1 MTMGKT
7 VREYSSEELMRYN
20 PRKNLEKYQKD
31 LRVIKRG
38 QRAWKIAQAASK
50 VLKNKYGATRVI
62 LFGSLV
68 KGSRFTPWSDVDLSV
83 SGLPPGSYYKA
94 AGEIMDMGMAK
105 GIRIDVLDPV
115 DCLKTMRNRIRQE
128 GIEL

>member
-7 VREYSSEELMRYN
+7 VREYSTEELMRYN
-20 PRKNLEKYQKD
+20 PLKNFEKYQRD

-38 QRAWKIAQAASK
+38 QEAWKIAKAASK
-50 VLKNKYGATRVI
+50 VLKHKYGATQVT

-68 KGSRFTPWSDVDLSV
+68 KGTRFTPWSDVDLSV
-83 SGLPPGSYYKA
+83 SGLPPASYYKA

-115 DCLKTMRNRIRQE
+115 DCPKAMRNRIRQE

>member
-1 MTMGKT
+1 MGKT

-31 LRVIKRG
+31 LRVIKKG
-38 QRAWKIAQAASK
+38 ANGWNIVQAASK
-50 VLKNKYGATRVI
+50 VLKNKYGATQVI

-68 KGSRFTPWSDVDLSV
+68 KGTRFTPWSDVDLSV
-83 SGLPPGSYYKA
+83 SGLSPQAIIRPP
-94 AGEIMDMGMAK
+94 GEIMDMGMAK

-115 DCLKTMRNRIRQE
+115 DCLKIMRNRIRQE
-128 GIEL
+128 GVEL